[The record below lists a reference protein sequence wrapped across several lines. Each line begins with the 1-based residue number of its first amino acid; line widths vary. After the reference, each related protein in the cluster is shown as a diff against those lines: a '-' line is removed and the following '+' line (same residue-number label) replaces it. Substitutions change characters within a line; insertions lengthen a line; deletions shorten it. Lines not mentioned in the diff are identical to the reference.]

1 MNPLLWSS
9 RAWAAAAA
17 AALLT
22 LSSGCGGGSS
32 DDTTD
37 LIAPAS
43 GFLTLRVTDAPV
55 DDAAEVIIVFTGVE
69 LQRGPAST
77 INIDFDTPRSLD
89 LLQFRNGQ
97 AANLL
102 QGHPVLPGEYEW
114 LRLKISAEQNLQN
127 GSRIRL
133 RDGRQFPLF
142 IPSGAESGL
151 KLNRRFTVA
160 QGGTTR
166 LIVDFDLRKSVVA
179 PPGQTPNWI
188 LRPSLRLIDELQYGT
203 LVGSVDIPALAA
215 AQQSTVN
222 DCSPGIY
229 VYTGSGIIPDD
240 MDGDATDGPD
250 PLVYQPLMPPT
261 PGTSANYSLPFL
273 ESGDYTVAFTCRFSV
288 DADPTRSEYNPKGV
302 SLGETP
308 TMRFTVKSAR
318 ITTGATTRV
327 DAP

>member
-1 MNPLLWSS
+1 MNAASFIRQSWVALGSVLLL
-9 RAWAAAAA
+9 AG
-17 AALLT
+17 
-22 LSSGCGGGSS
+22 LSACSNSGSDSPGS
-32 DDTTD
+32 
-37 LIAPAS
+37 IAPNS

-77 INIDFDTPRSLD
+77 INIDFDTPRALD

-97 AANLL
+97 TANLL
-102 QGHPVLPGEYEW
+102 EGHPVLPGEYEW

-160 QGGTTR
+160 QGGITR

-179 PPGQTPNWI
+179 PPGLAPNWI
-188 LRPSLRLIDELQYGT
+188 LRPALRLIDELEYGT

-215 AQQSTVN
+215 AQQSTVA
-222 DCSPGIY
+222 DCSPGVY
-229 VYTGSGIIPDD
+229 VFAGGGVTPDD
-240 MDGDATDGPD
+240 MDGDATDGVD
-250 PLVYQPLMPPT
+250 PLVYQPLTPPT
-261 PGTSANYSLPFL
+261 PDTSANYSLSFL
-273 ESGDYTVAFTCRFSV
+273 ESGEYTVAFTCRFSV
-288 DADPTRSEYNPKGV
+288 DADPTRSEYDPRM
-302 SLGETP
+302 LAPGETP
-308 TMRFTVKSAR
+308 SMRFTIKSAR
-318 ITTGATTRV
+318 ITSGATTRV

>member
-1 MNPLLWSS
+1 MNTEFFVGRSRVALGFVLL
-9 RAWAAAAA
+9 
-17 AALLT
+17 LVG
-22 LSSGCGGGSS
+22 LSACGNS
-32 DDTTD
+32 DNDSPAS
-37 LIAPAS
+37 IAPNS

-77 INIDFDTPRSLD
+77 VNIDFDTPRSLD

-97 AANLL
+97 TANLL
-102 QGHPVLPGEYEW
+102 DGHPVLPGEYES

-160 QGGTTR
+160 QGGITR

-179 PPGQTPNWI
+179 PPGLAPNWI
-188 LRPSLRLIDELQYGT
+188 LRPSLRLIDELQYGS
-203 LVGSVDIPALAA
+203 LVGSVDVPALAA
-215 AQQSTVN
+215 AQQTSVA
-222 DCSPGIY
+222 DCAPGVY
-229 VYTGSGIIPDD
+229 VFAGSGVTPDD
-240 MDGDATDGPD
+240 MDGDATDGVD
-250 PLVYQPLMPPT
+250 PLVYQSVMPPT
-261 PGTSANYSLPFL
+261 PGTSATYSLSFL
-273 ESGDYTVAFTCRFSV
+273 ESGEYTVAFTCRFNV
-288 DADPTRSEYNPKGV
+288 DADPTRSEYDPRTLTSEG
-302 SLGETP
+302 TP
-308 TMRFTVKSAR
+308 PMRFTIKAAR
-318 ITTGATTRV
+318 ITSGTTTRV

>member
-1 MNPLLWSS
+1 MSAEFFVERSWATLGSILLLVGLSACSNSDNDAPSS
-9 RAWAAAAA
+9 
-17 AALLT
+17 
-22 LSSGCGGGSS
+22 
-32 DDTTD
+32 
-37 LIAPAS
+37 IAPNS

-77 INIDFDTPRSLD
+77 INIDFDTPRALD

-97 AANLL
+97 TANLL
-102 QGHPVLPGEYEW
+102 EGHPVLPGEYEW

-160 QGGTTR
+160 QGGITR

-179 PPGQTPNWI
+179 PPGLAPNWI
-188 LRPSLRLIDELQYGT
+188 LRPALRLIDELQYGT

-215 AQQSTVN
+215 AQQSTVA
-222 DCSPGIY
+222 DCSPGVY
-229 VYTGSGIIPDD
+229 VFAGGGVTPDD
-240 MDGDATDGPD
+240 MDGDATDGVD
-250 PLVYQPLMPPT
+250 PLVYQPLTPPT
-261 PGTSANYSLPFL
+261 PGTSATYSLPFL
-273 ESGDYTVAFTCRFSV
+273 ESGDYTVAFTCRFNV
-288 DADPTRSEYNPKGV
+288 DADPTRSEYDPRT
-302 SLGETP
+302 LTP
-308 TMRFTVKSAR
+308 EGTPPMRFTIKAGR
-318 ITTGATTRV
+318 ITSGTTTRV

>member
-1 MNPLLWSS
+1 MSTEFFVRRSWVTFMAVLLLAGLSACSDSNGDSPSS
-9 RAWAAAAA
+9 
-17 AALLT
+17 
-22 LSSGCGGGSS
+22 
-32 DDTTD
+32 
-37 LIAPAS
+37 IAPNS

-55 DDAAEVIIVFTGVE
+55 DDAAEVIIVFTGIE

-77 INIDFDTPRSLD
+77 LNIDFDSPRSLD

-97 AANLL
+97 TANLL
-102 QGHPVLPGEYEW
+102 EGHPVLPGEYEW

-160 QGGTTR
+160 QGGITR

-179 PPGQTPNWI
+179 PPGLAPNWI

-203 LVGSVDIPALAA
+203 LVGSVDVPALAA
-215 AQQSTVN
+215 AQQTSVA
-222 DCSPGIY
+222 DCAPGVY
-229 VYTGSGIIPDD
+229 VFAGSGVTPDD
-240 MDGDATDGPD
+240 MDGDATDGVD
-250 PLVYQPLMPPT
+250 PLVYQPLPLPT
-261 PGTSANYSLPFL
+261 PGTSANYSLSFL
-273 ESGDYTVAFTCRFSV
+273 ESGDYTVAFTCRFNV
-288 DADPTRSEYNPKGV
+288 DADPTRSEYDPRT
-302 SLGETP
+302 LTP
-308 TMRFTVKSAR
+308 EGTPPMRFTIKAAR
-318 ITTGATTRV
+318 ITTGTTTRV